1 MLDELLE
8 STELWLNA
16 RDTLANR
23 SKLSY
28 KDIDSINKFIM
39 TDLYSF
45 IKDIKTRKFKWST
58 PRKVA
63 ISKYGTSKKRVVY
76 IFPLRERM
84 LLGVLYRVLSE
95 HFRYCLSENCF
106 SYKKGVS
113 TITAVQHIRNSRGD
127 RPMYG
132 VKLDISSYF
141 NSVSKQ
147 RIDEMIDEI
156 FKNDLDTDTYHLVRS
171 LYNIDTVK
179 WKAGEIKE
187 DMGLIPGT
195 SIASFFANY
204 CLHEVD
210 DYFKNR
216 NIIYARYSDDIIL
229 FADSKKELE
238 DYLDIIRSS
247 LIKYGLSINP
257 RKYRYFEP
265 DEDVDFLGLRFDGN
279 NVDINRNSRDKLI
292 GRIRHYCKMGRK
304 RVENGEDA
312 DKVVTSIIKSFNHRL
327 YKCYIED
334 KSKYGWG
341 YYAFRYITTKETLL
355 DIDYYMRDRLRYVF
369 TGKNNKANLRKV
381 SKEKLRSLGYVSLV
395 YMYSLFKIDF
405 DLYCNEVY
413 RLK

>member
-147 RIDEMIDEI
+147 RIDEMIDDI
-156 FKNDLDTDTYHLVRS
+156 SD
-171 LYNIDTVK
+171 
-179 WKAGEIKE
+179 IK
-187 DMGLIPGT
+187 LKT
-195 SIASFFANY
+195 
-204 CLHEVD
+204 
-210 DYFKNR
+210 
-216 NIIYARYSDDIIL
+216 
-229 FADSKKELE
+229 
-238 DYLDIIRSS
+238 YLD
-247 LIKYGLSINP
+247 
-257 RKYRYFEP
+257 
-265 DEDVDFLGLRFDGN
+265 V
-279 NVDINRNSRDKLI
+279 
-292 GRIRHYCKMGRK
+292 
-304 RVENGEDA
+304 
-312 DKVVTSIIKSFNHRL
+312 
-327 YKCYIED
+327 
-334 KSKYGWG
+334 
-341 YYAFRYITTKETLL
+341 
-355 DIDYYMRDRLRYVF
+355 
-369 TGKNNKANLRKV
+369 
-381 SKEKLRSLGYVSLV
+381 
-395 YMYSLFKIDF
+395 
-405 DLYCNEVY
+405 NEE
-413 RLK
+413 